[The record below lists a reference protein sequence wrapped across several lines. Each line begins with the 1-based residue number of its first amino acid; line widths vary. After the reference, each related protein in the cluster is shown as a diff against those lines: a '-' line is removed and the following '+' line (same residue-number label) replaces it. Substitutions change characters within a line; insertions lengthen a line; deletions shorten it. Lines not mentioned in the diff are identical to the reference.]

1 MRKTKKREILE
12 TSEYI
17 RKLKPKHVKTYIF
30 TRNCSVRKMFH
41 YNTNTDNETT
51 LIQRRKKESVS
62 SFIGEIK
69 QLSPRTVFLTQLK
82 CG

>member
-1 MRKTKKREILE
+1 
-12 TSEYI
+12 
-17 RKLKPKHVKTYIF
+17 
-30 TRNCSVRKMFH
+30 MFH

-82 CG
+82 CGWSVLVQTFAYTQICILRIKIVGGE